1 MDFLMAM
8 KIKELIVKEKVELQK
23 MLAMKQEKLRAV
35 RFRIRQGDE
44 KNVRSERQL
53 KKDIARVFTV
63 LNKKPSLK
71 K

>member
-1 MDFLMAM
+1 M